1 MDDNKKESNSLFSD
15 SPTNRSQPIPEEI
28 IPDKLPEEPLETVK
42 DIPYS
47 TRSSRITTAL
57 LKLDDKQRTIVKAKT
72 QGKTDKEALQS
83 AGYSPSYIKNE
94 GKKLIDKPVIQST
107 LAIIMENSGIS
118 DEFMIGKLKEGMNAT
133 RKIVVKGGKDKPD
146 KIIESDDHSIRHKFL
161 ETGLKLKGHLDKKV
175 DVNVTVSH
183 EDQLRE
189 LQQGDI
195 IDADYDEILP
205 DA

>member
-1 MDDNKKESNSLFSD
+1 MKDSKDSSKPLFSN
-15 SPTNRSQPIPEEI
+15 SPTNRSQPNQEDIIPEN
-28 IPDKLPEEPLETVK
+28 LPEKPLESVK

-57 LKLDDKQRTIVKAKT
+57 LKLDDKQRIIVKAKT

-133 RKIVVKGGKDKPD
+133 RKIVVKGGKGKPD
-146 KIIESDDHSIRHKFL
+146 KIIESDDHSIRHKFI

-189 LQQGDI
+189 LQAGDI
-195 IDADYDEILP
+195 IDADYEDILP
-205 DA
+205 E